1 MVLKIIWLIILSIL
15 LVINTIFFV
24 KDRKNYLN
32 LLAAIFL
39 NFAIIF
45 SLHSIKKS
53 QNISA
58 KVGLEKEVLGIN
70 MKCPN
75 CGNTIWPD
83 DNFCSECGYKK
94 DISDFG
100 KNEEDFIIFECPN
113 CKKLNLSKNKFCSE
127 CGKNLSEVNILE
139 KR

>member
-1 MVLKIIWLIILSIL
+1 MILKIIWLIILSIL
-15 LVINTIFFV
+15 LVINTIIFV
-24 KDRKNYLN
+24 KNKKNYLN

-39 NFAIIF
+39 TIAIVF

-58 KVGLEKEVLGIN
+58 KTGLEKEILGIN

-75 CGNTIWPD
+75 CENTIWPD
-83 DNFCSECGYKK
+83 D
-94 DISDFG
+94 
-100 KNEEDFIIFECPN
+100 
-113 CKKLNLSKNKFCSE
+113 KFCSK
-127 CGKNLSEVNILE
+127 CGENLTEVNILE

>member
-1 MVLKIIWLIILSIL
+1 MILKIIWLIILSIL

-32 LLAAIFL
+32 LLAVIFL

-75 CGNTIWPD
+75 C
-83 DNFCSECGYKK
+83 
-94 DISDFG
+94 
-100 KNEEDFIIFECPN
+100 
-113 CKKLNLSKNKFCSE
+113 KKLNSSKNKFCSE

>member
-1 MVLKIIWLIILSIL
+1 MINGFGTLGKKEYKMVLKIIWLIILSIL

-32 LLAAIFL
+32 LLAVIFL

-53 QNISA
+53 QNIS

-75 CGNTIWPD
+75 CGNTIWSD
-83 DNFCSECGYKK
+83 DNFCSECG
-94 DISDFG
+94 
-100 KNEEDFIIFECPN
+100 
-113 CKKLNLSKNKFCSE
+113 
-127 CGKNLSEVNILE
+127 KNLAEVNILE

>member
-1 MVLKIIWLIILSIL
+1 MILKIIWLIILSIL
-15 LVINTIFFV
+15 LVMNTIFFV
-24 KDRKNYLN
+24 KNKKNYLN

-39 NFAIIF
+39 TFAIVL

-53 QNISA
+53 QNISV
-58 KVGLEKEVLGIN
+58 KTGLEKEIRGIH
-70 MKCPN
+70 MKCPF
-75 CGNTIWPD
+75 CKNTIWSSD
-83 DNFCSECGYKK
+83 KFCSECGYKK

-113 CKKLNLSKNKFCSE
+113 CKNLNLSKNKFCSE
-127 CGKNLSEVNILE
+127 CGKNLTEVNILE

>member
-39 NFAIIF
+39 TFAIVF
-45 SLHSIKKS
+45 ALHSIKKS
-53 QNISA
+53 QSISV
-58 KVGLEKEVLGIN
+58 KTVLEKETLAIN
-70 MKCPN
+70 MKCPFCKN
-75 CGNTIWPD
+75 IIRSD
-83 DNFCSECGYKK
+83 DKFCSECGYKK

-113 CKKLNLSKNKFCSE
+113 CKKLNSSKNKFCSE
-127 CGKNLSEVNILE
+127 CGENLSEVNILE

>member
-32 LLAAIFL
+32 LLAVIFL
-39 NFAIIF
+39 TFAIIF

-58 KVGLEKEVLGIN
+58 KVVLEKEVLDIN

-75 CGNTIWPD
+75 CGNTIRSD
-83 DNFCSECGYKK
+83 DNFCSECG
-94 DISDFG
+94 
-100 KNEEDFIIFECPN
+100 
-113 CKKLNLSKNKFCSE
+113 
-127 CGKNLSEVNILE
+127 KNLIEVNILE

>member
-15 LVINTIFFV
+15 LVINTIIFV
-24 KDRKNYLN
+24 KNKKNYLN
-32 LLAAIFL
+32 LLAAVFL
-39 NFAIIF
+39 TIAIIF

-58 KVGLEKEVLGIN
+58 KVGLEKEVLGVN
-70 MKCPN
+70 MKCLN

-83 DNFCSECGYKK
+83 DNFCSECG
-94 DISDFG
+94 
-100 KNEEDFIIFECPN
+100 E
-113 CKKLNLSKNKFCSE
+113 NLEK
-127 CGKNLSEVNILE
+127 VNILE

>member
-32 LLAAIFL
+32 LLAVIFL

-58 KVGLEKEVLGIN
+58 KVELEKEVLGIN

-75 CGNTIWPD
+75 CENTIWPD
-83 DNFCSECGYKK
+83 D
-94 DISDFG
+94 
-100 KNEEDFIIFECPN
+100 
-113 CKKLNLSKNKFCSE
+113 KFCSK
-127 CGKNLSEVNILE
+127 CGENLTEVNILK

>member
-39 NFAIIF
+39 TFAIVF

-53 QNISA
+53 QNISI
-58 KVGLEKEVLGIN
+58 KVGLEKEVLGIY

-75 CGNTIWPD
+75 CGNSIWSD
-83 DNFCSECGYKK
+83 DKFCSECRYKK

-100 KNEEDFIIFECPN
+100 KNEEDFIIFKCPN
-113 CKKLNLSKNKFCSE
+113 CKKLNSSKNKFCSE
-127 CGKNLSEVNILE
+127 CGESLAEVNILE

>member
-1 MVLKIIWLIILSIL
+1 
-15 LVINTIFFV
+15 
-24 KDRKNYLN
+24 
-32 LLAAIFL
+32 
-39 NFAIIF
+39 
-45 SLHSIKKS
+45 
-53 QNISA
+53 
-58 KVGLEKEVLGIN
+58 

-75 CGNTIWPD
+75 CGNTIWSD

-113 CKKLNLSKNKFCSE
+113 CKKLNSSKNKFCSE

>member
-24 KDRKNYLN
+24 KNRTNYLN

-39 NFAIIF
+39 TFAIVF

-53 QNISA
+53 QNISV
-58 KVGLEKEVLGIN
+58 KIGLEKEIRDIH

-75 CGNTIWPD
+75 CGNTIWSSD
-83 DNFCSECGYKK
+83 KFCSECGYKK

-113 CKKLNLSKNKFCSE
+113 CKELNSSKNKFCSE
-127 CGKNLSEVNILE
+127 CGESLVEVNILE

>member
-1 MVLKIIWLIILSIL
+1 MVLKIIRLIILSIL

-83 DNFCSECGYKK
+83 DNFCSECG
-94 DISDFG
+94 
-100 KNEEDFIIFECPN
+100 
-113 CKKLNLSKNKFCSE
+113 
-127 CGKNLSEVNILE
+127 KNLAEVNILE

>member
-39 NFAIIF
+39 TFAIVF

-53 QNISA
+53 QSISA
-58 KVGLEKEVLGIN
+58 KVALEKEVLGIN
-70 MKCPN
+70 MKCPF
-75 CGNTIWPD
+75 CKNTIWSD
-83 DNFCSECGYKK
+83 DKFCSECGYKK

-113 CKKLNLSKNKFCSE
+113 CKNLNLSKNKFCSE
-127 CGKNLSEVNILE
+127 CGKNLEEVNILE

>member
-1 MVLKIIWLIILSIL
+1 MILKIIWLIILSIL
-15 LVINTIFFV
+15 LFTNTIIFV
-24 KDRKNYLN
+24 KNKKNYLN

-39 NFAIIF
+39 TFAIIF

-75 CGNTIWPD
+75 CGNTIWSN
-83 DNFCSECGYKK
+83 DN
-94 DISDFG
+94 
-100 KNEEDFIIFECPN
+100 
-113 CKKLNLSKNKFCSE
+113 FCSE
-127 CGKNLSEVNILE
+127 CGKNLAEVNILE

>member
-15 LVINTIFFV
+15 LVTNTIIFV
-24 KDRKNYLN
+24 KNRKNYLN

-39 NFAIIF
+39 TFAIVF

-53 QNISA
+53 QNISI
-58 KVGLEKEVLGIN
+58 KTGLEKELAIN
-70 MKCPN
+70 MKCPFCKN
-75 CGNTIWPD
+75 IIRPD
-83 DNFCSECGYKK
+83 DKFCSECGYKK

-100 KNEEDFIIFECPN
+100 KNKEDFIIFECPN
-113 CKKLNLSKNKFCSE
+113 CKKFNSSKNKFCSE

>member
-1 MVLKIIWLIILSIL
+1 MILKIIWLIILSIL
-15 LVINTIFFV
+15 LFTNTIIFV
-24 KDRKNYLN
+24 KNKKNYLN

-39 NFAIIF
+39 TVAIVF

-83 DNFCSECGYKK
+83 DNFCSKCGE
-94 DISDFG
+94 S
-100 KNEEDFIIFECPN
+100 
-113 CKKLNLSKNKFCSE
+113 LA
-127 CGKNLSEVNILE
+127 EVNILE

>member
-39 NFAIIF
+39 TFAIIF

-53 QNISA
+53 QNMSA
-58 KVGLEKEVLGIN
+58 KVVLEKEVLGIN
-70 MKCPN
+70 MKCPS
-75 CGNTIWPD
+75 CGNTIRSD
-83 DNFCSECGYKK
+83 DNFCSECG
-94 DISDFG
+94 
-100 KNEEDFIIFECPN
+100 
-113 CKKLNLSKNKFCSE
+113 
-127 CGKNLSEVNILE
+127 KNLAEVNILE
-139 KR
+139 KRCK